1 MTATRSADVVVIA
14 CHTGS
19 ILQADPLGAASVCAS
34 LPSFCQ
40 SEILNLPPDFDKEAV
55 CAALSAL
62 QPRLI
67 GFSLYVWNRIRLLEL
82 ALELRKMLPDTVFV
96 GGGPEVSGCIHTC
109 HEFTRL
115 FDVVIQGHAES
126 MFRRLVD
133 QVKHGTFERQ
143 SPIRVWRET
152 HPELPVS
159 PWLTGIL
166 EPGRGVLLETARGC
180 PFRCAYCFD
189 AGGSRS
195 VVEIPHARLQEELKL
210 FASSGVEQVWVLDSS
225 FNVPASRGKALLRLF
240 LAYAPQL
247 HYHLEAKAEHIDSE
261 TAQLLTQLPC
271 SVQVGLQSVHAD
283 VLKNVN
289 RTLDQERFESGL
301 SELYQHGV
309 TYGIDLIYAL
319 PKDTY
324 SGLRVSLD
332 VALGFYPNHIEM
344 FPLALLPGT
353 ALEQQRSVFGINAMD
368 KPPYTVTST
377 SSMPPEEIRCA
388 AVLAGALNLFYN
400 TGRAVA
406 YFDLLCSSI
415 NLSGVE
421 FLEQLGTW
429 LEQEGHIS
437 ASAPIPDWGVE
448 QAQRLQLEFITS
460 YFTRIGFENLLPAV
474 QDIIRYHYH
483 YSETL
488 LTAPVSK
495 CLSAN
500 TGGEKNPVVWHFAP
514 GTRIAEFSYPVE
526 FYHNAAI
533 DDLVEFVFLNPME
546 KCSAIFYRT
555 VDNEVI
561 CTQLPHEVARR
572 CVFSAESG
580 WGISALE
587 DAESGGVSAW
597 IRDARGEGLLVQR
610 PS

>member
-1 MTATRSADVVVIA
+1 M
-14 CHTGS
+14 HT
-19 ILQADPLGAASVCAS
+19 
-34 LPSFCQ
+34 
-40 SEILNLPPDFDKEAV
+40 
-55 CAALSAL
+55 
-62 QPRLI
+62 
-67 GFSLYVWNRIRLLEL
+67 
-82 ALELRKMLPDTVFV
+82 
-96 GGGPEVSGCIHTC
+96 H
-109 HEFTRL
+109 HEFTRV

-133 QVKHGTFERQ
+133 QVVQGTFERR
-143 SPIRVWRET
+143 SPVRVWREARPGL
-152 HPELPVS
+152 PES
-159 PWLTGIL
+159 PWLTGVL

-189 AGGSRS
+189 AGGSHS

-225 FNVPASRGKALLRLF
+225 FNVPAGRGKALLRLF
-240 LAYAPQL
+240 LAYAPEL

-261 TAQLLTQLPC
+261 TAQLLAQLSC

-289 RTLDQERFESGL
+289 RTLDPERFEAGL
-301 SELYQHGV
+301 SELYRHGV

-319 PKDTY
+319 PGDTY
-324 SGLRVSLD
+324 SGLCASLE
-332 VALGFYPNHIEM
+332 VALGFYPNQIEM

-353 ALEQQRSVFGINAMD
+353 ELEKQRSLFGINAMD

-377 SSMPPEEIRCA
+377 SSMPPEETRCA
-388 AVLAGALNLFYN
+388 DILAAALNLFYN

-406 YFDLLCSSI
+406 YFDLLCSAC

-437 ASAPIPDWGVE
+437 ASAPIPDWEVV
-448 QAQRLQLEFITS
+448 QAHRLQLEFVTA
-460 YFTRIGFENLLPAV
+460 YFTRLGYENLLPAV

-483 YSETL
+483 YSEIL
-488 LTAPVSK
+488 LTPTVCG

-500 TGGEKNPVVWHFAP
+500 TGCDMNPGVWYFAP
-514 GTRIAEFSYPVE
+514 GTRIAKFSYPVE
-526 FYHNAAI
+526 LYHNTGI
-533 DDLVEFVFLNPME
+533 DDLVEFVFLNPMRE
-546 KCSAIFYRT
+546 CSAIFYRNT
-555 VDNEVI
+555 DNEVI
-561 CTQLPHEVARR
+561 CKQLPHEVARH
-572 CVFSAESG
+572 CTFSPESG
-580 WGISALE
+580 WRISELE
-587 DAESGGVSAW
+587 DAKSGTASAW
-597 IRDARGEGLLVQR
+597 IREAREEGLLIQR